1 MDVLKS
7 DDFLY
12 VANKDPQLPCV
23 HSTSEDS
30 LLAFR
35 GSIFLFSSYF
45 CLLSDALSSRIKVEI
60 KEEVDDWDVPQEDA
74 TNPYIDDHLDHN
86 EIDIGPSASWN
97 EFYQS
102 LREESSIQV

>member
-1 MDVLKS
+1 M
-7 DDFLY
+7 
-12 VANKDPQLPCV
+12 
-23 HSTSEDS
+23 
-30 LLAFR
+30 
-35 GSIFLFSSYF
+35 
-45 CLLSDALSSRIKVEI
+45 EI
-60 KEEVDDWDVPQEDA
+60 KEEVDDWDVPQEDS